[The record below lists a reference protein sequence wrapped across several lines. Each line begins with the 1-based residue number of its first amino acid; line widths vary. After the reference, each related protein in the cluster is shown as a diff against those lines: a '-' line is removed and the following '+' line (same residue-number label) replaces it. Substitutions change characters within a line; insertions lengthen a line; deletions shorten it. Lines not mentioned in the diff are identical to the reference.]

1 MPRSVSLGEPSG
13 RVGRAIAIAMLLASA
28 APFAAGAQ
36 GLIDRAKQ
44 KIQDR
49 VNNAED
55 SLTDAALDKATGAIT
70 CAATNAQC
78 IHKALGAGKTV
89 KVVDKNGKQVS
100 AADSAKAVNAAGGVP
115 AATQSAS
122 ATSSSSAATT
132 ASAPA
137 LDDVVLVNYDFV
149 PGDRVI
155 FAEDFA
161 KDNIG
166 DFPKRFELRR
176 GNFEVAKWQGQQYLR
191 TNSGGVVVIPL
202 PEVLPSRFTF
212 EADYSGSNG
221 WSLEVNFA
229 DPDAVDNL
237 VEASF
242 APGNGQLAGP
252 GVNSSAE
259 MPEAAIKPIA
269 HVALMADGKYVK
281 LYVNGV
287 RLANVPNAN
296 IGRGKVVVV
305 SVPGSND
312 EPGYLSNIRIAAGGK
327 PLYDAIMADGRV
339 ATHGIL
345 FDVGSDRIRGESKP
359 TLDMIGQMLKDHAD
373 LKLTIEGH
381 TDNVGSAASNQTLSD
396 KRAAAVRQFLVANY
410 HVDAGRLASK
420 GLGSTKPAASNDTSE
435 GRQQNRRV
443 ELVKN

>member
-1 MPRSVSLGEPSG
+1 M
-13 RVGRAIAIAMLLASA
+13 
-28 APFAAGAQ
+28 
-36 GLIDRAKQ
+36 
-44 KIQDR
+44 
-49 VNNAED
+49 
-55 SLTDAALDKATGAIT
+55 
-70 CAATNAQC
+70 
-78 IHKALGAGKTV
+78 
-89 KVVDKNGKQVS
+89 
-100 AADSAKAVNAAGGVP
+100 
-115 AATQSAS
+115 
-122 ATSSSSAATT
+122 
-132 ASAPA
+132 
-137 LDDVVLVNYDFV
+137 
-149 PGDRVI
+149 
-155 FAEDFA
+155 
-161 KDNIG
+161 
-166 DFPKRFELRR
+166 
-176 GNFEVAKWQGQQYLR
+176 
-191 TNSGGVVVIPL
+191 
-202 PEVLPSRFTF
+202 
-212 EADYSGSNG
+212 
-221 WSLEVNFA
+221 
-229 DPDAVDNL
+229 
-237 VEASF
+237 
-242 APGNGQLAGP
+242 
-252 GVNSSAE
+252 NSSAE

-345 FDVGSDRIRGESKP
+345 FDTGSDRIRGESKP
-359 TLDMIGQMLKDHAD
+359 TLDMIGQMLKEHAD

-396 KRAAAVRQFLVANY
+396 KRAAAVRQFLIANY

-420 GLGSTKPAASNDTSE
+420 GLGPTKPAASNDTPE